1 MRRAKPKRVLEVG
14 TLIGYSAILIGKE
27 LDDDAQ
33 IITVQMHVD
42 KSKTAE
48 ENIGKAS
55 IPAKIKVLTGDAV
68 QVIPQLKDVFDYLG
82 LKTMVKPFTR
92 CMECNGLIE
101 EVSKEMIQ
109 DRLQPNTMLYYD
121 RFFLCRQCDHV
132 YWEGSHFKRMK
143 EYVDKLVRNC

>member
-1 MRRAKPKRVLEVG
+1 MKFIADVHLGKLARYLRLCGFDTLFDTRYTDPEIMRISKSEGRIILTRDRELLNNRKA
-14 TLIGYSAILIGKE
+14 IGGLLVRSQDPGI
-27 LDDDAQ
+27 
-33 IITVQMHVD
+33 
-42 KSKTAE
+42 
-48 ENIGKAS
+48 
-55 IPAKIKVLTGDAV
+55 
-68 QVIPQLKDVFDYLG
+68 QLKDVFDHLG
-82 LKTMVKPFTR
+82 LKSMVKPFTR

-132 YWEGSHFKRMK
+132 YWEASHFKRMK